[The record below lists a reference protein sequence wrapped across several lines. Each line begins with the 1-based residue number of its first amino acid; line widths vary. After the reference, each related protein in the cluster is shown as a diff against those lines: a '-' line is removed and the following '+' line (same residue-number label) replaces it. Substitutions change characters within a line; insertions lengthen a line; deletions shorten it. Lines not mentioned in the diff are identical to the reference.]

1 MISCVREPIAC
12 VPLVFVDLQGVIM
25 KGSRKSLAIC
35 LSAAIVAIMFAGVS
49 SRAASEK
56 DKTFVPTVPYATK
69 ICVATPKTNLAPAET
84 AAESLRNSL
93 VKYLSGPAAEIV
105 VLTAMVPVQQRA
117 EAVEKGCNF
126 YLTASMMQKKKGGG
140 EGFGGFLKQGAGA
153 APLLNDLPG
162 GKTAATVSTVATRS
176 SAKMSVA
183 GDLAISIKAKD
194 EVSLEYS
201 LVNVQSQAVGGSGK
215 LKAKASKDG
224 DDILS
229 SLLEQAVNSVL
240 EAAIK

>member
-1 MISCVREPIAC
+1 MKENLRNLAVCVSIVLAVVSPQA
-12 VPLVFVDLQGVIM
+12 
-25 KGSRKSLAIC
+25 KSAEN
-35 LSAAIVAIMFAGVS
+35 SKTS
-49 SRAASEK
+49 SRNA
-56 DKTFVPTVPYATK
+56 YQTK

-93 VKYLSGPAAEIV
+93 VKYMSGPAAEII

-117 EAVEKGCNF
+117 EAAEKGCDY
-126 YLTASMMQKKKGGG
+126 YLTSSMMQKKKGGG
-140 EGFGGFLKQGAGA
+140 EGIGGFLKQGAGA

-162 GKTAATVSTVATRS
+162 GKTATTVSTVAARS
-176 SAKMSVA
+176 SAKMTVA

-201 LVNVQSQAVGGSGK
+201 LVSAQSQSVGTSGK

-224 DDILS
+224 EDILS
-229 SLLEQAVNSVL
+229 SLLEQAVNAVL

>member
-1 MISCVREPIAC
+1 MKFILSRLSPYLSVTLLLFNISAPSIR
-12 VPLVFVDLQGVIM
+12 
-25 KGSRKSLAIC
+25 
-35 LSAAIVAIMFAGVS
+35 AGIES
-49 SRAASEK
+49 SDR
-56 DKTFVPTVPYATK
+56 PYATK
-69 ICVATPKTNLAPAET
+69 ICVATPKTNLAPVET
-84 AAESLRNSL
+84 ASDSLRNSL

-117 EAVEKGCNF
+117 EAVEKGCDY

-140 EGFGGFLKQGAGA
+140 EGLGGFLKQSAGA
-153 APLLNDLPG
+153 APLLNDLG
-162 GKTAATVSTVATRS
+162 ASKTASTVATVASKS

-194 EVSLEYS
+194 EVSFEYS
-201 LVNVQSQAVGGSGK
+201 LVDPQSKTVGASGT

-224 DDILS
+224 QDILS

-240 EAAIK
+240 EAVVK